1 MSRILLKKLH
11 YCIFTSCLP
20 TDYSEFADF
29 YVFWNMF
36 FSNEIFMEGLQL
48 WNLKKNFGVKET
60 WIQILPLPL
69 GSCVTLCNPLWFLVS
84 SFLKWNSNT
93 YLGSFM
99 QSEGHVCTQY
109 TTQSVIISYLQICA
123 WGVILFQPLRQSFL
137 PSEKQTGR
145 QPWQGDKMLKVI
157 GSL

>member
-60 WIQILPLPL
+60 WIRILPLPL

-99 QSEGHVCTQY
+99 
-109 TTQSVIISYLQICA
+109 
-123 WGVILFQPLRQSFL
+123 
-137 PSEKQTGR
+137 
-145 QPWQGDKMLKVI
+145 
-157 GSL
+157 